1 MQPGGSVE
9 PLFAVFGGRNVRRSG
24 GSTLTTMLSD
34 TWIMRLGDVNG
45 LPPNSSSEVRG
56 WALDATWEKQAVPG
70 YTFSRI
76 YHSAVGIGNNLC
88 VFGGFS
94 RQDSG
99 GQSVGYIYNDLLRL
113 ELPSSAATTATWQV
127 ATFGDGTRPPGR
139 FDGLQPGVWKVAMG
153 LGLDGP
159 GDFPADATLA
169 WRPVTPD
176 DFSASALVH
185 GLFTSPHFVI
195 ALLSLMML
203 CFCVFIAS
211 FRRSNRRRRF
221 EGALANLHRAPV
233 TAGDDDAIQ
242 AAPPGVEASVI
253 DELPRVVFGG
263 AGGSGAGT
271 AASKA
276 HDPSADPL
284 GQTTCA
290 ICLCEFMQA
299 DVLP

>member
-1 MQPGGSVE
+1 MDPASRLGADTYVGVPSQASSTAGPAPRRGLSPTNDDDVGSVE

-127 ATFGDGTRPPGR
+127 ATFGDGTRPPVRYDHKAAVVGNRIDGSGGTSQLQPDAATMFVFGGR

-169 WRPVTPD
+169 WRPVRP
-176 DFSASALVH
+176 
-185 GLFTSPHFVI
+185 
-195 ALLSLMML
+195 
-203 CFCVFIAS
+203 
-211 FRRSNRRRRF
+211 R
-221 EGALANLHRAPV
+221 GALSV
-233 TAGDDDAIQ
+233 TMLVLRFSPC
-242 AAPPGVEASVI
+242 AAYRSGH
-253 DELPRVVFGG
+253 PR
-263 AGGSGAGT
+263 
-271 AASKA
+271 
-276 HDPSADPL
+276 
-284 GQTTCA
+284 
-290 ICLCEFMQA
+290 
-299 DVLP
+299 